1 MALALVVGAVLA
13 FQSYYI
19 WQLHG
24 QVAEL
29 QGQTE
34 RLHNQVCNYQAAAN
48 AIAAELAA
56 QGRPPLLPVP
66 PHPEPCP

>member
-1 MALALVVGAVLA
+1 MVVGCTIA

-29 QGQTE
+29 QQQSAQ
-34 RLHNQVCNYQAAAN
+34 LHAQVCNYQAAAQ

-56 QGRPPLLPVP
+56 QGRPPALPVP
-66 PHPEPCP
+66 PRPVPCP